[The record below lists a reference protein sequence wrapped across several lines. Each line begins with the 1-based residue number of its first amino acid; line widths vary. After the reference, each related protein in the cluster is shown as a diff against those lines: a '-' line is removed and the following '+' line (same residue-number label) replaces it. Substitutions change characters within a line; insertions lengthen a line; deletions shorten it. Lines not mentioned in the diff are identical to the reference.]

1 MSAPPTIPGAS
12 PATEPSLEEA
22 LRPVAEAI
30 TDEANRRAQQI
41 LDDADAQV
49 NAVLDDARRQADEL
63 LASALADGAGAA
75 RRAAAMLVDDA
86 RRQAREQVLA
96 AQRHVYEQVR
106 SRARAR
112 LDALADSPEAG
123 GAESAPGRVRAEPT
137 GSRGA
142 DGGARERARG
152 RRERRAPATRPEL
165 GGSAGARARLDGP
178 GRRGGVVVTDRSE
191 TGRVERVNG
200 PLVEVSGLR
209 GVAALDVIEVGP
221 LRIPAEVVSIRN
233 GRLTAEAFEY
243 TGGLRVGDAVTSQ
256 QRPLSARLGPDLLG
270 GVFDGLLRPLEHG
283 PDWLAPGWL
292 VAPSFAHEV
301 AIFSSVDRTRHDRRP
316 GLTARDGDER
326 RRLRASGARPA
337 RRRRNPHVAGRCGR
351 HR

>member
-112 LDALADSPEAG
+112 LDALADSPEA
-123 GAESAPGRVRAEPT
+123 
-137 GSRGA
+137 
-142 DGGARERARG
+142 
-152 RRERRAPATRPEL
+152 
-165 GGSAGARARLDGP
+165 
-178 GRRGGVVVTDRSE
+178 
-191 TGRVERVNG
+191 
-200 PLVEVSGLR
+200 
-209 GVAALDVIEVGP
+209 AALNRR
-221 LRIPAEVVSIRN
+221 LAEFARS
-233 GRLTAEAFEY
+233 
-243 TGGLRVGDAVTSQ
+243 
-256 QRPLSARLGPDLLG
+256 RLGPGAQMEEPENGLG
-270 GVFDGLLRPLEHG
+270 VVASDG
-283 PDWLAPGWL
+283 
-292 VAPSFAHEV
+292 
-301 AIFSSVDRTRHDRRP
+301 
-316 GLTARDGDER
+316 R
-326 RRLRASGARPA
+326 RRLDLSSAALLERELASMGPVVEA
-337 RRRRNPHVAGRCGR
+337 VWS
-351 HR
+351 